1 MGCFVCEN
9 LERIFKAK
17 QQEYIEA
24 CSAAYYRVST
34 KFAAYKNVDMERA
47 RNEFEEHQR
56 ICVSALSDSAFS
68 AGRPTVPQT
77 AIRSLWRAP
86 SKRRPGHLIEVLA
99 DHEPSR
105 VKADCGRQKP
115 AYSS

>member
-1 MGCFVCEN
+1 MDCFVCEN
-9 LERIFKAK
+9 LERIFKTK

-56 ICVSALSDSAFS
+56 VCASALSNSAFS
-68 AGRPTVPQT
+68 AARSIVPHT
-77 AIRSLWRAP
+77 AVRSLWRSS
-86 SKRRPGHLIEVLA
+86 SKVVQA
-99 DHEPSR
+99 
-105 VKADCGRQKP
+105 V
-115 AYSS
+115 